1 MFFLKFDVKNY
12 FQLLV
17 ADICSILDLTKNHVK
32 VFHNIFDLFLDH
44 RLEMQCE
51 LADFTKSAEE
61 NNGYRYAFVPL
72 MFFLAM
78 IVRYL

>member
-51 LADFTKSAEE
+51 L
-61 NNGYRYAFVPL
+61 
-72 MFFLAM
+72 FLPSLKNKNFGQ
-78 IVRYL
+78 RTSLFGK